1 LLDRLAYAA
10 SGTACACANRATIVR
25 SAWSAT
31 RSGPHG
37 AHEEAARVKSEGV
50 ATLLA
55 NPASEPP
62 SPGLDAL
69 INELLERAHEAARR
83 GVISAPPRRSAEE
96 LVASDRAS

>member
-1 LLDRLAYAA
+1 
-10 SGTACACANRATIVR
+10 
-25 SAWSAT
+25 
-31 RSGPHG
+31 
-37 AHEEAARVKSEGV
+37 VKSEGLEIGLVNV